1 MAKGDRRVWVNLYLP
16 RFITVFP
23 LMVRL
28 EELNGFKRAQKKGGE
43 FRVSSLFQ
51 FILRVVKKSPR
62 SVRRDFATLSCRF
75 ENDDVLGF
83 GVSEFDFFQ
92 SVILRT
98 ELTGF
103 FPSSLYF
110 LSAKAKG
117 SIFSHFYAL
126 DRVIFWHPDF
136 CPERKLTIHM
146 FCQSFPSEISSKICA
161 KAAIFLWLRVHRFLS
176 LPRK

>member
-1 MAKGDRRVWVNLYLP
+1 
-16 RFITVFP
+16 
-23 LMVRL
+23 MVRL

-103 FPSSLYF
+103 FPLF
-110 LSAKAKG
+110 LIFSFRKG
-117 SIFSHFYAL
+117 QGVNFLAFLCIGSCHFLTPRLLPRKKINDSHVLSIFSF
-126 DRVIFWHPDF
+126 RNI
-136 CPERKLTIHM
+136 
-146 FCQSFPSEISSKICA
+146 
-161 KAAIFLWLRVHRFLS
+161 
-176 LPRK
+176 